1 MSDLPRMVTDAAGVD
16 EVIAAARAE
25 GRCALDTEFMWE
37 KSYAPQLCLVQIAV
51 GDTIWLVDPLAG
63 APLEPLGELVADAA
77 VQKLMH
83 APSAD
88 LIAFGLHFGSVPA
101 NVYDTQVAAGFVGL
115 TASASLDRL
124 LDGVLKVRLNHNE
137 TFSDWTRRPLKD
149 TQLDYAADDVRYLGQ
164 LVEELERRLAER
176 GRTEWAQAEI
186 ERRFCSPEAA
196 GGDPERAYRKV
207 QRRGKLSPQAQAVL
221 VDVAAW
227 REQLA
232 RRRDQPSGWVMKDP
246 TLVEI
251 ARAAPRTAQDLKQ
264 IRGVG
269 NSIAERESGELLEAV
284 ARGLEREPPP
294 VERSVPQRIARQV
307 DAVATLAVPMARIRC
322 QDADLAPELVANRA
336 DLDRFLEAVVADED
350 LTALPLGQGWRKE
363 LLGDVLVRLVAGEIS
378 LSLNPSAPFLNV
390 EERC

>member
-1 MSDLPRMVTDAAGVD
+1 MVVDATGVD
-16 EVIAAARAE
+16 EITAAARAT
-25 GRCALDTEFMWE
+25 GRCALDTEFLWE
-37 KSYAPQLCLVQIAV
+37 KSYAPQLCLVQVAV
-51 GDTIWLVDPLAG
+51 GETIWLVDPLEG
-63 APLEPLGELVADAA
+63 APLEPLGELIADAS

-124 LDGVLKVRLNHNE
+124 LDAVLKVRLNHNE
-137 TFSDWTRRPLKD
+137 TFSDWSRRPLKA
-149 TQLDYAADDVRYLGQ
+149 TQLEYAADDVRYLAP
-164 LVEELERRLAER
+164 LVDELERRLAER
-176 GRTEWAQAEI
+176 SRDGWAHAEI
-186 ERRFCSPEAA
+186 QRRFCTSEAA

-251 ARAAPRTAQDLKQ
+251 ARAAPRTVEDLQQ
-264 IRGVG
+264 IRGLG
-269 NSIAERESGELLEAV
+269 KSLGERESGELLAAV

-294 VERSVPQRIARQV
+294 SERSVPQRVARQV

-336 DLDRFLEAVVADED
+336 DLDRA
-350 LTALPLGQGWRKE
+350 R
-363 LLGDVLVRLVAGEIS
+363 
-378 LSLNPSAPFLNV
+378 
-390 EERC
+390 